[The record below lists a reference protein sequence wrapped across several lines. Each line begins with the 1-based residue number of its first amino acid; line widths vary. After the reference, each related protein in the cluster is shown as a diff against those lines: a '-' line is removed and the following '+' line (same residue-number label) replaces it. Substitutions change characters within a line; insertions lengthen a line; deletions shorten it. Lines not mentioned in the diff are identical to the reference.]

1 MHSTN
6 KRLAPPCKP
15 QKKDKTTFILTTLAE
30 LAVESFFE
38 QTSSSYSY
46 FGIFCCS
53 LPTDRSKKIFI
64 SHDLSPCEKPL
75 QGDIC
80 MLTVSGRLILPG
92 CQTKGEKGSEGKILL
107 LTSQSLLCY
116 SRWHVICCHPE
127 MSHSNPSVKALT
139 VETLK
144 VTALTLI
151 HQTCFHL
158 NQWKVIR
165 ITAIESMQATE
176 MFLGNESNDGWLEWN
191 FKWINK

>member
-1 MHSTN
+1 MACSPLEIPEKRQNNFYTN
-6 KRLAPPCKP
+6 NASRISSWKFLW
-15 QKKDKTTFILTTLAE
+15 
-30 LAVESFFE
+30 
-38 QTSSSYSY
+38 TSSSYSY
-46 FGIFCCS
+46 FRRFCCS
-53 LPTDRSKKIFI
+53 LPMDRSKKIFI

-107 LTSQSLLCY
+107 LTSQSLL
-116 SRWHVICCHPE
+116 WHVICCHPE

-176 MFLGNESNDGWLEWN
+176 MFLGNESNDGWMEWN

>member
-1 MHSTN
+1 MTWHSSCIVFEFEIQPSNFQKLTAV
-6 KRLAPPCKP
+6 KRKINAFYQQTACSPLQTP
-15 QKKDKTTFILTTLAE
+15 KKDKTTFILTTLAE

-38 QTSSSYSY
+38 QTSSYSY
-46 FGIFCCS
+46 FRIFCCS

-64 SHDLSPCEKPL
+64 SHDRSPCEKPL

-116 SRWHVICCHPE
+116 SHWHVICCHPE

-144 VTALTLI
+144 SWG
-151 HQTCFHL
+151 F
-158 NQWKVIR
+158 
-165 ITAIESMQATE
+165 
-176 MFLGNESNDGWLEWN
+176 
-191 FKWINK
+191 